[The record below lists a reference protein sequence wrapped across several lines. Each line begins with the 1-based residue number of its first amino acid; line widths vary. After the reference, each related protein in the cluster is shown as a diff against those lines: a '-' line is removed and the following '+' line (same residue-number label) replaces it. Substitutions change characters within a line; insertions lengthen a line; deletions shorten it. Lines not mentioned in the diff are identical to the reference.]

1 MDNIKILKKELEKNN
16 IKYAKIEKYVV
27 KKPCFWVDLLIYNEN
42 NDYDIVRLPAYS
54 EKDYLSTNYTN
65 IIKDK
70 VKTLSI

>member
-1 MDNIKILKKELEKNN
+1 MNNIKILKEELKKNN
-16 IKYAKIEKYVV
+16 IKYARIEKYIV
-27 KKPCFWVDLLIYNEN
+27 KKPYFWVDLLIYNEN
-42 NDYDIVRLPAYS
+42 NDYDIIRLPAYS